1 MEPTMQRITSKI
13 RHTLF
18 TLCTAAA
25 AFAAHAS
32 EDGLSVP
39 AQGGAFPSRAIT
51 IVVPFPPGG
60 TADALPRLIA
70 PQLQVALGVP
80 IVIESHAG
88 ASGMVGA
95 AYVARSRPDGSVIMV
110 ATPPILSVN
119 QWLYKKL
126 PYSPEKDFAPITDAV
141 ETSNMIVVPASLP
154 VRTLGELVALAK
166 ARPGVLTFASGGNGT
181 SHHLCGEM
189 LKKAAGIDMIHVPYK
204 GVGPAQIDLLGG
216 RITMMCDNISNV
228 IEPVR
233 AGQLRALAVT
243 APERSPLA
251 PDVPTTAEAGI
262 AGLNASVWFSFVAPA
277 GTPATVVQRLNAE
290 IAKALNDKSVVER
303 LRTLG
308 LTVVADSPDHF
319 ARFVSA
325 ESARLGELV
334 RASGAKAD

>member
-1 MEPTMQRITSKI
+1 MNVTPRRISS
-13 RHTLF
+13 TLLAF
-18 TLCTAAA
+18 SAAA
-25 AFAAHAS
+25 IAVAHAAQDAPSAAS
-32 EDGLSVP
+32 EAPYP
-39 AQGGAFPSRAIT
+39 AHAIT

-70 PQLQVALGVP
+70 PRLQASLGVP

-95 AYVARSRPDGSVIMV
+95 AYVARSRPDGYVLMV

-126 PYSPEKDFAPITDAV
+126 PYDPEKDFTPITDAV
-141 ETSNMIVVPASLP
+141 QTSNMIVVPASLP
-154 VRTLGELVALAK
+154 IRTLAELVSLAK
-166 ARPGVLTFASGGNGT
+166 ARPGALTFASGGNGT

-228 IEPVR
+228 IDHVH

-251 PDVPTTAEAGI
+251 PDVPTTAEAGMP
-262 AGLNASVWFSFVAPA
+262 GLDASVWFSFVAPA
-277 GTPATVVQRLNAE
+277 GTPAPVVRRLNAE
-290 IAKALNDKSVVER
+290 IAKALRDESVAAH
-303 LRTLG
+303 LHALG

-319 ARFVSA
+319 GRFVSA
-325 ESARLGELV
+325 ESARLGDLV